1 VTTSRHLADYV
12 LRTRSG
18 QVAVSPP
25 VPGGG
30 AGAGRITMGFSAPDA
45 NTLRSLTG
53 QDAVLVRNIQ
63 RPGEALARVRLL
75 AVDPRTSRL
84 VAEVMPGGV
93 PLPPPPA
100 PTVRQTRA
108 GAGGKNLRLLIP
120 GVVLGLIVL
129 GAIAL
134 TLQSP
139 VDRRCSTSMDC
150 PVGFAC
156 ASWPGP
162 AGENY
167 RSCERTCLS
176 DGDCPGSEQ
185 CSFIED
191 GPHVVRV
198 CRSSR

>member
-1 VTTSRHLADYV
+1 
-12 LRTRSG
+12 
-18 QVAVSPP
+18 
-25 VPGGG
+25 
-30 AGAGRITMGFSAPDA
+30 MGFSAPDA
-45 NTLRSLTG
+45 NTVRSLTG

-63 RPGEALARVRLL
+63 GAGEALARVRLV

-93 PLPPPPA
+93 PAPAPPA
-100 PTVRQTRA
+100 PPIGGTSPTGRPGMFPTRRP
-108 GAGGKNLRLLIP
+108 GPSLRLVAP
-120 GVVLGLIVL
+120 GTILGLIVL

-139 VDRRCSTSMDC
+139 VDRRCSTSIDC

-176 DGDCPGSEQ
+176 DRDCPGSEQ

-191 GPHVVRV
+191 GSHVVRV
-198 CRSSR
+198 CRSGR